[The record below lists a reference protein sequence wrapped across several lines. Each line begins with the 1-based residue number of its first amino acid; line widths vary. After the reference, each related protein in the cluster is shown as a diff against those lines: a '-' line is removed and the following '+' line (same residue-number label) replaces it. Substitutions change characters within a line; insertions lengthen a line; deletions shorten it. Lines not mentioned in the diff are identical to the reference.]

1 MDTWVKE
8 RYDNRELKIFYSAE
22 DLAQLVQDNVE
33 QREYQRQQALAA
45 ARKTKEEVKNEL
57 IWEKEQELIALK
69 AKIRL
74 SPFYFNSEKELQRYN
89 NFKLKHQNCWT
100 QTKISAG
107 RSFYV
112 KPYSTGF
119 SQGVYAC
126 CPWCGAEEDISD
138 TEAW

>member
-8 RYDNRELKIFYSAE
+8 RYDNREVKIFYSAK
-22 DLAQLVQDNVE
+22 DLAQLVQDNID

-57 IWEKEQELIALK
+57 IWEKEQELVALK

-107 RSFYV
+107 HGFYV